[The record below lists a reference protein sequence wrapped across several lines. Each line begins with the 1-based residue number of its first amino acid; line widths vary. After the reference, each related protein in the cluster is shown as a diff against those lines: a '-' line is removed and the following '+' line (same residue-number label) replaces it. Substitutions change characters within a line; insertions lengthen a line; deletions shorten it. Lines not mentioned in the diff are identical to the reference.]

1 MEKYITPQP
10 MVRPAEDIERITLAL
25 DVSNNASLI
34 TNPANADPD
43 PAYRL
48 DKASL
53 AIQQTQQLAEDLE
66 ADPLRFNLDRITA
79 ALTIILLKKATV
91 ELRSAIDEWIEYLDS
106 MPNP

>member
-1 MEKYITPQP
+1 MEKYITPQA

-25 DVSNNASLI
+25 GVSNNASLI

-53 AIQQTQQLAEDLE
+53 AIQQTQQLCGGFGGRPTTFQLG
-66 ADPLRFNLDRITA
+66 PYHCG
-79 ALTIILLKKATV
+79 
-91 ELRSAIDEWIEYLDS
+91 IDHHPIEKSHSRTQERYR
-106 MPNP
+106 